1 LPGVNVVLKGTSTG
15 TTTSSNGEYSI
26 NVPTTGATLVFSFIG
41 LKSVEVRVE
50 SKNVIDV
57 AMDAEVT
64 QLQEVVST
72 GLAGKAAGV
81 VVRGFRKS
89 KVQSVQEYELN
100 DIQHNTEEYDGIN
113 ENIFHEATKNPLS
126 TFSIDVD
133 AASYSNVRR
142 FINQQS

>member
-1 LPGVNVVLKGTSTG
+1 MRWERTITGRVTSADDGSPLPGVNVVLKGTSTG

-89 KVQSVQEYELN
+89 KVRQFRSMN
-100 DIQHNTEEYDGIN
+100 
-113 ENIFHEATKNPLS
+113 
-126 TFSIDVD
+126 
-133 AASYSNVRR
+133 
-142 FINQQS
+142 